1 MAPMCY
7 RLVLFVL
14 ALAFVASS
22 HGTQASTRLEP
33 AQKPNFVFIMTDD
46 QDLHLNSMQYMPNV
60 MDLIAKEGT
69 TYQNHFC
76 TVSQCCPSRV
86 SLLTG
91 KLAHNTNVTDIVP
104 PYGGYPKFVQQG
116 LNNDY
121 LPVWL
126 QQAGYN
132 TYYTGK
138 LMNAHSTSNWNNPF
152 PAGWNGTAFLID
164 PGTYNYYNATFQTNK
179 DPPVSTPGQYNT
191 DQVAQNALNM
201 LDQAQAAGE
210 PFFLGVA
217 PIAPHCQ
224 TIFNPTTAIP
234 GFLPPI
240 PAPRHEDLFPGVK
253 IPRDPNFNPD
263 IPSGA
268 SWITHLPQL
277 NSTEID
283 YFDNFYRLRLQ
294 ALQAVDEMI
303 PPIIDRL
310 TKYGL
315 LDNTYV
321 IYTSD
326 NGYHMGNHRLQPGK
340 YCAYEED
347 VNIPFCIRGPSVPR
361 GKTVNLVTTHTDIAP
376 TLFQLAG
383 IPLRSDFDGLPMPV
397 TDDAQK
403 IRRNVPTLDHTMVE
417 YWGTGGFE
425 GAFGL
430 QGVNG
435 SFTQFPNNTYK
446 SMRVITDE
454 YNLQYT
460 VWCTNEHEL
469 YDMTRDPSQMNNLL
483 GPNESVNATLL
494 DRPLDRPLSQ
504 VQPRLDAL
512 LMVLKAC
519 KGIECTHPWKILHPE
534 GSVNNLVDALNTEYD
549 TFYAGQPK
557 VGFEKC
563 SLGYLIQSEG
573 PQTPNYYGANMA
585 MWT

>member
-1 MAPMCY
+1 MCRSLFLFLLTLTFVPWSYAALKDRQAP
-7 RLVLFVL
+7 
-14 ALAFVASS
+14 S
-22 HGTQASTRLEP
+22 
-33 AQKPNFVFIMTDD
+33 QKPNFVFIMTDD
-46 QDLHLNSMQYMPNV
+46 QDLHLDSMQYMPNV
-60 MDLIAKEGT
+60 LDLIAKEGT
-69 TYQNHFC
+69 TYQQHFC
-76 TVSQCCPSRV
+76 TVAQCCPSRV

-116 LNNDY
+116 LNNNY

-138 LMNAHSTSNWNNPF
+138 LMNAHSTANWNNPF

-164 PGTYNYYNATFQTNK
+164 PGTYNYYNATFQSNR

-201 LDQAQAAGE
+201 LDQAHAAGA
-210 PFFLGVA
+210 PFFLGVT

-224 TIFNPTTAIP
+224 TVFNPTTPIP

-240 PAPRHEDLFPGVK
+240 PASRHQNLFPGVK
-253 IPRDPNFNPD
+253 IPRSPNFNP
-263 IPSGA
+263 IVPSGA

-283 YFDNFYRLRLQ
+283 YFDNFYRSRLQ

-303 PPIIDRL
+303 STIVDRL
-310 TKYGL
+310 NQYSL
-315 LDNTYV
+315 LENTYV
-321 IYTSD
+321 IYTTD
-326 NGYHMGNHRLQPGK
+326 NGYHMGNHRMQPGK

-347 VNIPFCIRGPSVPR
+347 INIPFYIRGPGVPR
-361 GKTVNLVTTHTDIAP
+361 GKTVDFVTTHTDIAP

-383 IPLRSDFDGLPMPV
+383 IPLRSDFDGSPMPV
-397 TDDAQK
+397 TDDAQEQ
-403 IRRNVPTLDHTMVE
+403 RRNAPALDHTMVE

-425 GAFGL
+425 GAYGL
-430 QGVNG
+430 QGING
-435 SFTQFPNNTYK
+435 SFTQFLNNTYK
-446 SMRVITDE
+446 SMRIVTSK

-460 VWCTNEHEL
+460 AWCTNEHEL

-483 GPNESVNATLL
+483 GPSASVNATPFAS
-494 DRPLDRPLSQ
+494 PLNRPLSQ

-512 LMVLKAC
+512 LMVLKSC
-519 KGIECTHPWKILHPE
+519 KANQCTQPWRVLHPDDD
-534 GSVNNLVDALNTEYD
+534 VHNLVDALNGQYDAFYTE
-549 TFYAGQPK
+549 QPK
-557 VGFEKC
+557 VEFEKC
-563 SLGYLIQSEG
+563 ELGYLIQSEG
-573 PQTPNYYGANMA
+573 PQTPNYYGTNIAG
-585 MWT
+585 WT